1 MSEEYTRKP
10 RGLPMDIYRDPETF
24 EIIAVPHRCDGV
36 NCRYAVLGRRPCD
49 DNPAPRFRD
58 DDK

>member
-1 MSEEYTRKP
+1 
-10 RGLPMDIYRDPETF
+10 MDIYRDPETF